1 MNKEP
6 NTPTTDAA
14 SSSYGKIKQ
23 ASKQD
28 NDKASHKQSPKTDPA
43 QLKIKALEDSIAT
56 LTTQLEEAKKHAN
69 DEKLRAMA
77 EIQNIQSRYQR
88 QAQTDKTYAISQFVK
103 SLLELGDA
111 LEQGMIAS
119 PTDEQKQGLEMIWKV
134 FVSTMQKNQVEVLSP
149 LHQPYDPHLHEAMV
163 MQPSDE
169 YEPNT
174 ILQVIQT
181 GYQLKDRLLRP
192 ARVIVSA
199 KKTQENT

>member
-1 MNKEP
+1 MSKE
-6 NTPTTDAA
+6 TPHTDSP
-14 SSSYGKIKQ
+14 SSSYEKIKH

-56 LTTQLEEAKKHAN
+56 LTTQLEEAKKQAS
-69 DEKLRAMA
+69 DEKLRALA

-88 QAQTDKTYAISQFVK
+88 QAQTDKTYAISQFAK

-169 YEPNT
+169 YDPNT

-199 KKTQENT
+199 KKTQENA

>member
-1 MNKEP
+1 MSKAP
-6 NTPTTDAA
+6 NTADAA
-14 SSSYGKIKQ
+14 PSSSYDKMKQ

-28 NDKASHKQSPKTDPA
+28 SDKTYHTPSPNTDPS

-56 LTTQLEEAKKHAN
+56 LTAQLEEAKKQAN
-69 DEKLRAMA
+69 DEKLRALA

-88 QAQTDKTYAISQFVK
+88 QAQTDKTYAISQFAK

-134 FVSTMQKNQVEVLSP
+134 FVSTMQKNQVDVLSP
-149 LHQPYDPHLHEAMV
+149 LHQPFDPHLHEAMV

-199 KKTQENT
+199 KKAQENT